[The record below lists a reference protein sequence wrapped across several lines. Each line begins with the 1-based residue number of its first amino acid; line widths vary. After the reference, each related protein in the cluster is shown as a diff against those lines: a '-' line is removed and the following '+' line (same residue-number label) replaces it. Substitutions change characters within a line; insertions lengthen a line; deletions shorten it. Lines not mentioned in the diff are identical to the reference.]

1 MASWSVRARASVAAS
16 LAAVV
21 GIVPVTGLLP
31 APASAAPVDQGF
43 NLNPSDLRFIL
54 DQIKIAERHA
64 RTASPLNP
72 CGTLLG
78 PNPNQIPDGAQG
90 EELPFGLR
98 TVDGTCN
105 NLLPGRSRWGA
116 ADQAFPRLLQPEFRD
131 AETGDPDGPFG
142 PAGPT
147 ATSYQQKNGT
157 VIDSKPRVISNL
169 IVDQTAANPAAVAAA
184 GPDAQPDAS
193 GTLEMPNAAPDVGL
207 SAPYNSMFTLFGQF
221 FDHGLD
227 LVTKNG
233 GTVYMPLKQD
243 DPLYRPGSPLNFM
256 VLTRSVNG
264 VGPDGEPGTADDRE
278 ATNLTTSFVD
288 QNQTYTSHP
297 SHQVFVRE
305 YADNAAGKPMATGRL
320 LEGPGDGMANWA
332 GVKQQARDLLGIAL
346 TDTDVLNVPL
356 LATDQY
362 GRFERGPNGYPQIV
376 TPGGLVEG
384 NPASP
389 ISTANAVRTGHAFLD
404 DIAHHAVPVGDADR
418 DPGTPPTPLQPDSA
432 AGTADDGNPGTYDD
446 EMLDAHF
453 IAGDGRANENIGLTA
468 VHHVFHSEHN
478 RLTGDIQ
485 RVLTEEDPA
494 MLPQWKLADGSWN
507 GERLF
512 QAAKFVTEMEY
523 QHLAFEEFAR
533 KVQPQVNVFSGY
545 DTSVNPAIRAEFAH
559 AVYRF
564 GHSLLTE
571 TVARTNAD
579 GSRHDIALLDA
590 FLNPQE
596 FRQNGTL
603 TADQAAGSIVR
614 GMSRQVGQEV
624 DEFVTEALRNKLLG
638 LPLDLATINIARARE
653 TGVPSLNDARRQL
666 YAATNNDASLEPY
679 TSWSD
684 FGLGLRNP
692 ESLVN
697 FVAAYG
703 THPSITGTVAQR
715 RTAAARIVANDSTD
729 LATPVDSG
737 QFLSGTGVWA
747 GRETGLNDVDL
758 WVGGLAEKQM
768 PFGGLLGSTFNYVFE
783 TQMERLQDG
792 DRFYYLSRTAGLNML
807 TQLEGNSFS
816 ELIMRNTDAGG
827 LPADVFSRPDYV
839 FDLAAIGTSGP
850 LQDDPATDYNEANL
864 LDDSGRRVLFR
875 TADGTVRYS
884 GDKHVVFNGTA
895 SADKVESSEG
905 DDTVRG
911 SNGDDRLE
919 GGAGNDGMLGGLGD
933 DIITDQFGDEDVKAG
948 DGNDAIN
955 GGPGFDLLQAGRDG
969 DFVVGGA
976 DPKETFGGP
985 GDDFAIGG
993 DSSDIVFGDDGDDWL
1008 EGGGQSDELI
1018 GDSGALFQDDLNAPG
1033 HDVLDGGGSADEYDA
1048 EGGDDIMLSGPG
1060 SERNEG
1066 MRGFDWVTHKNDTQ
1080 PADSDMDFTGL
1091 LPPSVEANRDRFDLV
1106 EGLSGW
1112 RFDDTLRGDSGIP
1125 AVLGELEQPEDHQL
1139 TAAGIAR
1146 VNGLADLLP
1155 AGTTTFSA
1163 GNIIIGGDGDDVL
1176 EGRGGDDVLDGDAW
1190 LNVLLSAPDTST
1202 LDPGDRHL
1210 VDSMSALRADVFA
1223 GRINPGQIRI
1233 VRRVEHAAGGDLDV
1247 AVFSDLR
1254 VNYDCIIGDAGRAPC
1269 PTDLTQLAGQTVQVS
1284 HAGADGTAGTGAD
1297 GTDTLR
1303 NVERLVFADSVPP
1316 GAPSIA
1322 SVTGGNT
1329 RATVTWTEP
1338 TVGRRSVQGYRVKV
1352 IDTTDPA
1359 TEALREAGPGATSL
1373 TVSPL
1378 TNGHVY
1384 RFQVQAWNSA
1394 GDSEFSTLSQ
1404 RVTPAP
1410 EVPAAP
1416 RPVTATPGNTRA
1428 TVDWTAPDNNG
1439 SDITGYRVRVLNAAG
1454 NQVGAVRSTSGD
1466 VTRLVV
1472 DGLVNGN
1479 TYWMQVWAVNGV
1491 GAGARTESRGVTPA
1505 SVPGAPRIGTASPRD
1520 SAVLVRWSAPG
1531 SNGGAAVTAYRIR
1544 VLNGAGGQVGGLR
1557 TASPAD
1563 RSRVVHG
1570 LVNGRA
1576 YRVQVAAENQAGV
1589 GRFSALSNWVRP
1601 GATQRIAAQR
1611 VAAPVLSS
1619 VSSGAAGGRLTAT
1632 VRWAA
1637 PQGGTAAINGSRAT
1651 ALRMSGRA
1659 ADARVLGRTVSGRL
1673 PARARSHTFTL
1684 RRGVY
1689 RFRVVA
1695 LDTTGSRV
1703 PSRRSGAVAAR

>member
-1 MASWSVRARASVAAS
+1 
-16 LAAVV
+16 VV
-21 GIVPVTGLLP
+21 GLVPVTGLVSVP
-31 APASAAPVDQGF
+31 ANAATPVDQGF
-43 NLNPSDLRFIL
+43 NLNASDLRFIL

-142 PAGPT
+142 PARPT
-147 ATSYQQKNGT
+147 ATSYKQTDGT
-157 VIDSKPRVISNL
+157 VIDSQPRVISNL
-169 IVDQTAANPAAVAAA
+169 IVDQTQSNPAAVAAA
-184 GPDAQPDAS
+184 GPDGQPDSS
-193 GTLEMPNAAPDVGL
+193 GTLVIPNSAPDVGL

-227 LVTKNG
+227 LVTKTG
-233 GTVYMPLKQD
+233 GTVYMPLKED
-243 DPLYRPGSPLNFM
+243 DPLYRQGSPLNFM
-256 VLTRSVNG
+256 VLSRSVNG
-264 VGPDGEPGTADDRE
+264 VGPDGVAGTADDRE
-278 ATNLTTSFVD
+278 AANVTTPFVD

-320 LEGPGDGMANWA
+320 ITGPGDGMATWA
-332 GVKQQARDLLGIAL
+332 GVKTQARTLLGIRL

-362 GRFERGPNGYPQIV
+362 GNFLPGPNGYPQLV
-376 TPGGLVEG
+376 TPNGVVEG
-384 NPASP
+384 DPAAP
-389 ISTANAVRTGHAFLD
+389 LSTAGALRTGHAFLD
-404 DIAHHAVPVGDADR
+404 DIAHHAVPVGDADHN
-418 DPGTPPTPLQPDSA
+418 PGTPPTPLQPDSL

-446 EMLDAHF
+446 EMLNVHF
-453 IAGDGRANENIGLTA
+453 IAGDGRVNENIGLTA

-478 RLTGDIQ
+478 RLTGDIK
-485 RVLTEEDPA
+485 RVLTDKDPA
-494 MLPQWKLADGSWN
+494 MLPQWQLADGSWN
-507 GERLF
+507 GERIF

-533 KVQPQVNVFSGY
+533 RVQPQVNVFSGY

-579 GSRHDIALLDA
+579 GSRQNLPLMEA
-590 FLNPQE
+590 FLNPQA

-603 TADQAAGSIVR
+603 TAGQAAGSIVR
-614 GMSRQVGQEV
+614 GMSQQVGQEV
-624 DEFVTEALRNKLLG
+624 DEFVTEALRNNLLG
-638 LPLDLATINIARARE
+638 LPLDLATINLARARE
-653 TGVPSLNDARRQL
+653 AGVPSLNEARRQF
-666 YAATNNDASLEPY
+666 YAATNNNAALEPY
-679 TSWSD
+679 KNWTD
-684 FGLGLRNP
+684 FGLGLRHA

-703 THPSITGTVAQR
+703 THPSISGTVAQR
-715 RTAAARIVANDSTD
+715 RAAAARIVANDPTD
-729 LATPVDSG
+729 LATPLDSRA
-737 QFLSGTGVWA
+737 FLNGTGVWA
-747 GRETGLNDVDL
+747 DQETGLNDVDL

-792 DRFYYLSRTAGLNML
+792 DRFYYLSRTAGLNLL

-816 ELIMRNTDAGG
+816 ELIMRNTDATG
-827 LPADVFSRPDYV
+827 LPADAFSRPDYV
-839 FDLAAIGTSGP
+839 FDLGKIVSPTGG

-864 LDDSGRRVLFR
+864 VDDSGRRVLFR
-875 TADGTVRYS
+875 SADGTVRYT

-895 SADKVESSEG
+895 SADQVESSEG

-911 SNGDDRLE
+911 SDGDDRLE
-919 GGAGNDGMLGGLGD
+919 GGAGNDGMIGGLGD
-933 DIITDQFGDEDVKAG
+933 DVITDLFGDEDIKAG
-948 DGNDAIN
+948 DGNDAVN
-955 GGPGFDLLQAGRDG
+955 GGPGFDLLQGGRDS

-985 GDDFAIGG
+985 GGDFVIGG
-993 DSSDIVFGDDGDDWL
+993 DSSDVVFGDDGDDWL
-1008 EGGGQSDELI
+1008 EGGGQADELI

-1048 EGGDDIMLSGPG
+1048 EGGDDIMLSGSG
-1060 SERNEG
+1060 AERNEG
-1066 MRGFDWVTHKNDTQ
+1066 MRGFDWVSHKNDTQ

-1125 AVLGELEQPEDHQL
+1125 AVLGEFEQPQDHRL
-1139 TAAGIAR
+1139 NTAGIAR
-1146 VNGLADLLP
+1146 VDGLADLLP
-1155 AGTTTFSA
+1155 AGATSFSA
-1163 GNIIIGGDGDDVL
+1163 GNIILGGDGDDVL
-1176 EGRGGDDVLDGDAW
+1176 EGRGGDDIVDGDAW

-1210 VDSMSALRADVFA
+1210 VDSMGALRADVFA

-1233 VRRVEHAAGGDLDV
+1233 VRRVEHAAGPDLDV
-1247 AVFSDLR
+1247 AEFSDIQQ
-1254 VNYDCIIGDAGRAPC
+1254 NYDCIVGTAAPVPC
-1269 PTDLTQLAGQTVQVS
+1269 PTDLTQFGGQTVKVA
-1284 HAGADGTAGTGAD
+1284 HAGPDGVQGGGAD

-1303 NVERLVFADSVPP
+1303 NVERLVFSNTVPP
-1316 GAPSIA
+1316 GTPDIA
-1322 SVTGGNT
+1322 SVTGGNAS
-1329 RATVTWTEP
+1329 ATVSWTEP
-1338 TVGRRSVQGYRVKV
+1338 RGFVQGYRVKV
-1352 IDTTDPA
+1352 VDTTNPDA
-1359 TEALREAGPGATSL
+1359 EVLREVGTEATSL
-1373 TVSPL
+1373 TVAGL
-1378 TNGHVY
+1378 TNGRGY

-1394 GDSEFSTLSQ
+1394 GDGAFSTAS
-1404 RVTPAP
+1404 RTVTPAP
-1410 EVPAAP
+1410 QVPAAP
-1416 RPVTATPGNTRA
+1416 PRPVAVTPGNTRLTA
-1428 TVDWTAPDNNG
+1428 DWTAPDDNG
-1439 SDITGYRVRVLNAAG
+1439 SDITGYRVRVVNAAG
-1454 NQVGAVRSTSGD
+1454 QRVGPVRTTSAD
-1466 VTRLVV
+1466 VTRIAV
-1472 DGLVNGN
+1472 DGLVNGT
-1479 TYWMQVWAVNGV
+1479 TYWVQVWAVNGV
-1491 GAGARTESRGVTPA
+1491 GAGPHTQSSGVTPA
-1505 SVPGAPRIGTASPRD
+1505 TVPSAPRIGTAAPRD
-1520 SAVLVRWSAPG
+1520 SAALVRWAAPTR
-1531 SNGGAAVTAYRIR
+1531 NGGAAITAYHIR
-1544 VLNGAGGQVGGLR
+1544 VLNPAGDQVGPLR
-1557 TASPAD
+1557 SASPAA
-1563 RSRVVHG
+1563 RSRVVRG

-1576 YRVQVAAENQAGV
+1576 YRFRVAAVNEI
-1589 GRFSALSNWVRP
+1589 GRSPFSALSNWVRP
-1601 GATQRIAAQR
+1601 AATQRLAARQP
-1611 VAAPVLSS
+1611 APVLRGAY
-1619 VSSGAAGGRLTAT
+1619 SGAPGGRITAS
-1632 VRWAA
+1632 VRWSA
-1637 PQGGTAAINGSRAT
+1637 PRGASDIVGYRAT
-1651 ALRMSGRA
+1651 ALRMSGRS
-1659 ADARVLGRTVSGRL
+1659 ADARVLSRTRSDRL

-1695 LDTTGSRV
+1695 LAAGGTRTAS
-1703 PSRRSGAVAAR
+1703 PRSGAVAAR